1 LDIQNNFGAVVAAY
15 TNFIAQDVSFC
26 TSQGNS
32 QVAAVAGTEDNGS
45 GGSHHHTKRPHGQI
59 AQVTVSDRYYTRE
72 ENVETN
78 QTRTQDF
85 ALCCSNGNY
94 LFAFE
99 VYTGKDNTAD
109 GSAYETVMRM
119 LRLRNVIER
128 KR

>member
-1 LDIQNNFGAVVAAY
+1 MCPSVLPKATVRLLLLLVQR
-15 TNFIAQDVSFC
+15 TM
-26 TSQGNS
+26 
-32 QVAAVAGTEDNGS
+32 AAVAVTTTPSTLTDR
-45 GGSHHHTKRPHGQI
+45 SHKSLSLTDTIQERRMLKPIKHGLKI
-59 AQVTVSDRYYTRE
+59 
-72 ENVETN
+72 
-78 QTRTQDF
+78 F